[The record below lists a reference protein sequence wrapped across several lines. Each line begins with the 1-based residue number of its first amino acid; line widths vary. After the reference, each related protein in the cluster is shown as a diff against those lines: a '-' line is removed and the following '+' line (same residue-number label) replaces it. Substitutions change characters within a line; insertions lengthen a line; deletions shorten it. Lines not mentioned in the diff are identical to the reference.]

1 VSDLLKYPT
10 TSRLDRIT
18 GALLGLHAGDLL
30 GTGDANEGTDLTRA
44 VLLGYLDPG
53 DDVVRAAAGRMLAW
67 FSSDPHASGL
77 GQGPAGNG
85 SLMRCLPTALA
96 VADPVRRI
104 RESME
109 LSALTHPDPRCTGAC
124 AAYNEIA
131 AALVGGQSAI
141 QAVAVGLSVANGH
154 GGPAVVAAVR
164 HGTTHSLAERVA
176 RHGGNHGTGRA
187 TVDGSTGAGSMGT
200 SAGPSVAG
208 SAGTSAGMSP
218 VVETIGGEVLASLAL
233 AVCAVLDPRPFEE
246 VLIDVVR
253 ICGDSDTDAAIAGG
267 LLGARDGA
275 ARIPRRWAVQL
286 RFASEFTAA
295 AEHISAWR

>member
-1 VSDLLKYPT
+1 MSELLKYPT
-10 TSRLDRIT
+10 TSRLDRIA

-53 DDVVRAAAGRMLAW
+53 GDVVRAAAGHLLAW
-67 FSSDPHASGL
+67 FSSDPNASGL

-96 VADPVRRI
+96 VSDAARRV

-124 AAYNEIA
+124 AAYNEIV
-131 AALVGGQSAI
+131 AALVAGQSSI
-141 QAVAVGLSVANGH
+141 QAVAIGLSIANAH
-154 GGPAVVAAVR
+154 GGALVVQAVR
-164 HGTTHSLAERVA
+164 LGTTMSLPAGVAEYE
-176 RHGGNHGTGRA
+176 TGM
-187 TVDGSTGAGSMGT
+187 AGH
-200 SAGPSVAG
+200 SAGP
-208 SAGTSAGMSP
+208 
-218 VVETIGGEVLASLAL
+218 GGEVLHSLSLA
-233 AVCAVLDPRPFEE
+233 VGAVLDPRSLEE

-253 ICGDSDTDAAIAGG
+253 VSGDSDTDAAIAGG

-275 ARIPRRWAVQL
+275 GQIPERWTAKL
-286 RFASEFTAA
+286 RFAPEFIAA
-295 AEHISAWR
+295 AATIAAWR

>member
-1 VSDLLKYPT
+1 VSDLLRYPT

-67 FSSDPHASGL
+67 FSNDPHASGL

-96 VADPVRRI
+96 VADPARRI

-109 LSALTHPDPRCTGAC
+109 LSALTHPDARCTGAC

-131 AALVGGQSAI
+131 ATLVEGQTAI

-154 GGPAVVAAVR
+154 GSPAVVAAVR
-164 HGTTHSLAERVA
+164 HGTMHSLAERVA
-176 RHGGNHGTGRA
+176 RHS
-187 TVDGSTGAGSMGT
+187 DGERT
-200 SAGPSVAG
+200 AG
-208 SAGTSAGMSP
+208 SAEDGAAGP
-218 VVETIGGEVLASLAL
+218 ETIGGEVLASLAL

-275 ARIPRRWAVQL
+275 ARIPRRWAIQL

>member
-1 VSDLLKYPT
+1 MSELLKYPA

-53 DDVVRAAAGRMLAW
+53 PDVVRAAAGRMLAW

-77 GQGPAGNG
+77 GQGPVGNG

-96 VADPVRRI
+96 VLDPARRV

-124 AAYNEIA
+124 AAYNEIV
-131 AALVGGQSAI
+131 AALVAGESSI
-141 QAVAVGLSVANGH
+141 KAVAIGMSTANAYGGLSV
-154 GGPAVVAAVR
+154 VKAVR
-164 HGTTHSLAERVA
+164 LGTTLSLPDGVAEQE
-176 RHGGNHGTGRA
+176 
-187 TVDGSTGAGSMGT
+187 AGQSGHD
-200 SAGPSVAG
+200 
-208 SAGTSAGMSP
+208 
-218 VVETIGGEVLASLAL
+218 VVTGGEVLHSLSLAV
-233 AVCAVLDPRPFEE
+233 AAVLDSRPLEQ
-246 VLIDVVR
+246 VLVDVVR
-253 ICGDSDTDAAIAGG
+253 VSGDSDTDAAIAGG

-275 ARIPRRWAVQL
+275 AQIPQRWAVKL
-286 RFASEFTAA
+286 RFAAEFTAA
-295 AEHISAWR
+295 AETISAWR

>member
-1 VSDLLKYPT
+1 VSELLKYPT

-44 VLLGYLDPG
+44 VLSGYLDPG
-53 DDVVRAAAGRMLAW
+53 ADVVRAAAGRMLAW

-85 SLMRCLPTALA
+85 SLMRCIPTALA
-96 VADPVRRI
+96 VTDQPRRL

-124 AAYNEIA
+124 ATYNEIVA
-131 AALVGGQSAI
+131 SLIAGHSSI
-141 QAVAVGLSVANGH
+141 QAVATGLSTANAH
-154 GGPAVVAAVR
+154 GGEPVVLAVR
-164 HGTTHSLAERVA
+164 QGTTLSMADRVA
-176 RHGGNHGTGRA
+176 QLEAGQAPHDDGT
-187 TVDGSTGAGSMGT
+187 
-200 SAGPSVAG
+200 
-208 SAGTSAGMSP
+208 
-218 VVETIGGEVLASLAL
+218 GGEVLHSLSLSVA
-233 AVCAVLDPRPFEE
+233 AVLDSRSFEE

-253 ICGDSDTDAAIAGG
+253 VSGDSDTDAAIAGG

-275 ARIPRRWAVQL
+275 IQIPKRWVMKL
-286 RFASEFTAA
+286 RFAPEFTAA
-295 AEHISAWR
+295 AQQLSTWR

>member
-1 VSDLLKYPT
+1 MRAVRRGCEPSLARVSELLRYPT

-18 GALLGLHAGDLL
+18 GALLGLHTGDLL

-96 VADPVRRI
+96 VPDAARRI
-104 RESME
+104 RESTE
-109 LSALTHPDPRCTGAC
+109 LSALTHADPRCTGAC
-124 AAYNEIA
+124 ATYNEVV
-131 AALVGGQSAI
+131 AALVAGHTAV
-141 QAVAVGLSVANGH
+141 QAVAVGLSTANAH
-154 GGPAVVAAVR
+154 GGPPVVQAVR
-164 HGTTHSLAERVA
+164 NGTTMSLPDGVAE
-176 RHGGNHGTGRA
+176 HE
-187 TVDGSTGAGSMGT
+187 
-200 SAGPSVAG
+200 
-208 SAGTSAGMSP
+208 AGTVPHRDNA
-218 VVETIGGEVLASLAL
+218 GGEVLHSLTL
-233 AVCAVLDPRPFEE
+233 AVAAVLDPRSFEE

-253 ICGDSDTDAAIAGG
+253 VSGDSDTDAAIAGG

-275 ARIPRRWAVQL
+275 AAIPQRWAVQL
-286 RFASEFTAA
+286 RFGAEFTAA

>member
-1 VSDLLKYPT
+1 VSELLKYPA
-10 TSRLDRIT
+10 TSRLDRIA

-44 VLLGYLDPG
+44 VLLGYLEPG
-53 DDVVRAAAGRMLAW
+53 NDVVRAAAGRMLAW

-96 VADPVRRI
+96 VSDRARRV

-124 AAYNEIA
+124 TAYNEIVA
-131 AALVGGQSAI
+131 GLVVGHTAI
-141 QAVAVGLSVANGH
+141 QSVAAGMSAANVH
-154 GGPAVVAAVR
+154 GGPPVVQAVR
-164 HGTTHSLAERVA
+164 RGTTFSLPDGVAEHQA
-176 RHGGNHGTGRA
+176 GNLGQDDGT
-187 TVDGSTGAGSMGT
+187 
-200 SAGPSVAG
+200 
-208 SAGTSAGMSP
+208 
-218 VVETIGGEVLASLAL
+218 GGEVLHSLSLAV
-233 AVCAVLDPRPFEE
+233 AAVLDPRSFEE

-253 ICGDSDTDAAIAGG
+253 VSGDSDTDAAIAGG

-275 ARIPRRWAVQL
+275 SQIPPRWAAKL
-286 RFASEFTAA
+286 RFAREFTAA
-295 AEHISAWR
+295 AEQIAGWR

>member
-1 VSDLLKYPT
+1 VSELLKYPT

-53 DDVVRAAAGRMLAW
+53 TDVVRAAAGRMLAW

-96 VADPVRRI
+96 VPDPGRRI
-104 RESME
+104 RESVE

-124 AAYNEIA
+124 AAYNEIV
-131 AALVGGQSAI
+131 AALVTGQSSI
-141 QAVAVGLSVANGH
+141 QAVAVGLSTANAC
-154 GGPAVVAAVR
+154 GGPPVVQAIR
-164 HGTTHSLAERVA
+164 RGTTMSLPDGVA
-176 RHGGNHGTGRA
+176 QHEAGQPGPDDGT
-187 TVDGSTGAGSMGT
+187 
-200 SAGPSVAG
+200 
-208 SAGTSAGMSP
+208 
-218 VVETIGGEVLASLAL
+218 GGEVLHSLSLAV
-233 AVCAVLDPRPFEE
+233 AAVLDPRSLEE
-246 VLIDVVR
+246 VLVDVVR
-253 ICGDSDTDAAIAGG
+253 VSGDSDTDAAISGG

-275 ARIPRRWAVQL
+275 AQIPQRWVTKL
-286 RFASEFTAA
+286 RFAAEFTAA
-295 AEHISAWR
+295 AAQISAWR

>member
-1 VSDLLKYPT
+1 VSELLKYPT

-53 DDVVRAAAGRMLAW
+53 TDVVRAAAGRMLAW

-96 VADPVRRI
+96 VSDSGRRI

-109 LSALTHPDPRCTGAC
+109 LSALTHSDPRCTGAC
-124 AAYNEIA
+124 AAYNEIVA
-131 AALVGGQSAI
+131 TLVSGQSAI
-141 QAVAVGLSVANGH
+141 QAVAVGLSTANAC
-154 GGPAVVAAVR
+154 GGPPVVQALR
-164 HGTTHSLAERVA
+164 RGTTMSLPDGVA
-176 RHGGNHGTGRA
+176 DQEAGRSSGHDDGT
-187 TVDGSTGAGSMGT
+187 
-200 SAGPSVAG
+200 
-208 SAGTSAGMSP
+208 
-218 VVETIGGEVLASLAL
+218 GGEVLHSLSLAV
-233 AVCAVLDPRPFEE
+233 AAVLDPRPLEE
-246 VLIDVVR
+246 VLVDVVR
-253 ICGDSDTDAAIAGG
+253 VSGDSDTDAAISGG

-275 ARIPRRWAVQL
+275 AQIPQRWVVKL
-286 RFASEFTAA
+286 RFAAEFTAA
-295 AEHISAWR
+295 AAQISAWR